1 MAHAAGKVES
11 IEDPPSDLDMSHAR
25 LKHDGCSGLVIFVV
39 YDSVKTALAAVAK
52 LHGQPLGKQTQKSA
66 KRQKVGAD
74 DAVSERLW
82 ARQVSGEGLHLK
94 KWRVIIRNLAFQ
106 TKPAELKAALEAGGS
121 FVWDLSLPKNTEG
134 SLKGFAFATFMT
146 RGHAESGIKATNG
159 KVVAG
164 RQVVLDWAMAKARFT
179 DAALQASGR
188 QGEADAA
195 QPADTSPADG
205 DASPAADAA
214 LVSQDA
220 QDTAEVSDPAAEH
233 RMVQNVMDAL
243 LQDDDLLEGK
253 GEAAVA
259 PAVAPKLMKL
269 AGAPEEAEA
278 AGKQSTA
285 AKSSPAD
292 GGSKEQPGKLAK
304 GSQDTAGGGQQ
315 AGARDSSKTVFVRA
329 LPADA
334 SQDQLHLAFSKFGKL
349 RSCRLVMNK
358 ETQQPKGTAFVEYW
372 DTSTAQAAAAA
383 CQKAREGGAGG
394 IMVGGR
400 TVEVDLALSQDDA
413 RNLASG
419 GRASAGPGG
428 KDNRN
433 LYLAK
438 EGTIEEGSA
447 AWTTMSATDRSK
459 RKRAAEEK
467 NTKLRSPN
475 FSVSRTRLSVRN
487 IPFTLQ
493 EKELK
498 QLFIAAVKEH
508 ASKAQ
513 PRVKQAKIL
522 RDPERV
528 DPADGLPRSRGLGFV
543 EFTEHEHAICAL
555 RHLNNNPAPFS
566 RDKRPVVEFA
576 LESAQA
582 VRKMATK
589 QAWQKSQTQGKAGAA
604 HAHEAAATDSAHNTT
619 GSQNTAV
626 PASKSR
632 TERQAAKKRPSPED
646 AALQSRNK
654 KVKGL
659 AEPTVKQIESALMPQ
674 RAAKQA
680 GPRPKRPGK
689 QGDGPGKQSVE
700 RKRQADTAVDQ
711 LAARSAPS
719 TSGAQHNK
727 GKVSKAGQS
736 KGEKGDKLDDMISSY
751 KAKYFGTQAQAAP
764 AATQQLRKP
773 AAGISR
779 WFE

>member
-1 MAHAAGKVES
+1 MEAAKHDKTTVFVRGVAFSTGPEDFEAHFSELGPVRTSFLVKDKGKTGHKGFGFVQYALPEDAQKAAEQLHNTEFQGRKLKVEAAVKRAPLNDRKKRKLGDTDNSGAVSAKPTDSGSKGAPQPASAATAVHVKQAAAKKPPKVSARASKKARKQQDGTKPAANPKQRLVRTVALGNLQSGTKEEALTMAHAAGKVES
-11 IEDPPSDLDMSHAR
+11 IEDPPSDLDMSHVR
-25 LKHDGCSGLVIFVV
+25 LKRDGCSGLVIFVI
-39 YDSVKTALAAVAK
+39 YDSVRTALAAVAK

-66 KRQKVGAD
+66 KRQKLGAD
-74 DAVSERLW
+74 DAVSEQLW

-94 KWRVIIRNLAFQ
+94 QWRVIIRNLAFQ

-164 RQVVLDWAMAKARFT
+164 RQVVVDWAMSKARFT

-188 QGEADAA
+188 QGEGEADAA
-195 QPADTSPADG
+195 QPADSSPADGDG

-214 LVSQDA
+214 LRQDV
-220 QDTAEVSDPAAEH
+220 QDTAEVIDPAAEH

-243 LQDDDLLEGK
+243 LQDDDLLEG
-253 GEAAVA
+253 EAAVA
-259 PAVAPKLMKL
+259 PAVAPKLLKP
-269 AGAPEEAEA
+269 AGRAPEEAEA

-292 GGSKEQPGKLAK
+292 GVSKDQPGKLAK
-304 GSQDTAGGGQQ
+304 GSQNTAGGGQQ

-329 LPADA
+329 LPADV

-372 DTSTAQAAAAA
+372 DTSAAQQAAAA
-383 CQKAREGGAGG
+383 CQKAREGGSGG

-419 GRASAGPGG
+419 GRASSGPG

-467 NTKLRSPN
+467 NSKLRSPN

-493 EKELK
+493 EKDLK
-498 QLFIAAVKEH
+498 QLFIAAVCCSAAE
-508 ASKAQ
+508 
-513 PRVKQAKIL
+513 
-522 RDPERV
+522 
-528 DPADGLPRSRGLGFV
+528 LPR
-543 EFTEHEHAICAL
+543 H
-555 RHLNNNPAPFS
+555 
-566 RDKRPVVEFA
+566 
-576 LESAQA
+576 
-582 VRKMATK
+582 
-589 QAWQKSQTQGKAGAA
+589 
-604 HAHEAAATDSAHNTT
+604 
-619 GSQNTAV
+619 
-626 PASKSR
+626 
-632 TERQAAKKRPSPED
+632 
-646 AALQSRNK
+646 
-654 KVKGL
+654 
-659 AEPTVKQIESALMPQ
+659 
-674 RAAKQA
+674 
-680 GPRPKRPGK
+680 
-689 QGDGPGKQSVE
+689 
-700 RKRQADTAVDQ
+700 
-711 LAARSAPS
+711 
-719 TSGAQHNK
+719 
-727 GKVSKAGQS
+727 
-736 KGEKGDKLDDMISSY
+736 
-751 KAKYFGTQAQAAP
+751 
-764 AATQQLRKP
+764 
-773 AAGISR
+773 
-779 WFE
+779 